1 MNYSECCYQI
11 GYAILSHTAKPRAKR
26 LNDWMDHMAKN
37 TTADWDCLDRAM
49 KIMEE
54 GFKKEPSPI
63 AKQFSEI
70 VMKDLEREFNLDMI
84 KYCINYDGFRL

>member
-1 MNYSECCYQI
+1 MNYSEVCHQMGC
-11 GYAILSHTAKPRAKR
+11 AILSHVAKPMAKK
-26 LNDWMDHMAKN
+26 LTDWMDYMAKN
-37 TTADWDCLDRAM
+37 TTADWDCLSRAM

-63 AKQFSEI
+63 SKQFSEM
-70 VMKDLEREFNLDMI
+70 VMKDLEKEFNLDMI

>member
-1 MNYSECCYQI
+1 MNYSEIYHQM
-11 GYAILSHTAKPRAKR
+11 GYAILSDAAKPMTKK
-26 LNDWMDHMAKN
+26 LTDWMDYMAANKS
-37 TTADWDCLDRAM
+37 ADWDCISRSM

-54 GFKKEPSPI
+54 GFKKEPNSI
-63 AKQFSEI
+63 SKQFSEI